1 MSKTKTTEPTL
12 KMYRQPIVAILGH
25 VDHGKT
31 TLLDYIRTTKVAARE
46 AGGITQS
53 IGAYQATFRPKGD
66 PANGGGKD
74 KLLTFIDT
82 PGHAAFSK
90 MRSRGAQVADVVV
103 LVVASDDSVQPQ
115 TIESIKHIKAAGVP
129 YVVAINKID
138 KPDANVEVVKAEL
151 TQHEVFVEGYGG
163 NTPFVLIS
171 GKTGAGVDTLL
182 ETILLLAELEEIPY
196 SENESLT
203 APIIEAKLDPK
214 KGALVSAIVKTGTL
228 SIGDMVHTE
237 TAVAKVRAFFNDQGV
252 AITKATPG
260 MPVQILGFQ
269 TLPSVG
275 EVIVPGTVAEL
286 MEQNNLAP
294 ANIVAPVID
303 PLVKRLNLII
313 KADTAGSLE
322 AIKGSF
328 TSDVFL
334 ITAGTGD
341 ISESDVLMAAATGSI
356 ILGFNVRVS
365 PSVAKLAEAEK
376 VIIKNHKII
385 YEILEY
391 VEKKVLKL
399 MEPTIDEDQLG
410 TATVIKVFEING
422 DKIAGCRVEN
432 GRFETGDTIH
442 LNKTDGTVKDARIK
456 SMRIGKEEVKK
467 VPSGSEC
474 GLFLFPNLDVREKD
488 VIIAYK
494 KKLDDI

>member
-1 MSKTKTTEPTL
+1 MKKTKAVSNSTQTN
-12 KMYRQPIVAILGH
+12 RQPIVAILGH

-53 IGAYQATFRPKGD
+53 IGAYQALF
-66 PANGGGKD
+66 KD
-74 KLLTFIDT
+74 RLLTFIDT

-90 MRSRGAQVADVVV
+90 MRSRGATVADIVV
-103 LVVASDDSVQPQ
+103 LVVAADDSVKPQ
-115 TIESIKHIKAAGVP
+115 TIESIKHIKAAEVP
-129 YVVAINKID
+129 FVVAINKVD

-171 GKTGAGVDTLL
+171 GKTGEGVDSLL
-182 ETILLLAELEEIPY
+182 ETILLLSELEELPY
-196 SENESLT
+196 LENDPLS
-203 APIIEAKLDPK
+203 APIIEAKIDQK
-214 KGALVSAIVKTGTL
+214 KGALVSAIIKTGTL
-228 SIGDMVHTE
+228 KVGEMIHTE
-237 TAVAKVRAFFNDQGV
+237 TALAKVRALFNDLG
-252 AITKATPG
+252 ANISSATPG

-269 TLPSVG
+269 TLPAVG
-275 EVIVPGTVAEL
+275 EVIIPGTNAAL
-286 MEQNNLAP
+286 MESHNLSP

-303 PLVKRLNLII
+303 PNLKRLNVIL

-328 TSDVFL
+328 TSDVYL
-334 ITAGTGD
+334 LSSGTGD
-341 ISESDVLMAAATGSI
+341 ITESDVLMASATGSI
-356 ILGFNVRVS
+356 ILGFNVRVGS
-365 PSVAKLAEAEK
+365 SVLKLAETEE
-376 VIIKNHKII
+376 VVIKNHKII

-399 MEPTIDEDQLG
+399 MEPTIDEDELG

-422 DKIAGCRVEN
+422 DKIAGCRVEK
-432 GRFETGDTIH
+432 GRFETGDTVH
-442 LNKTDGTVKDARIK
+442 LNKADGTVKDARIK
-456 SMRIGKEEVKK
+456 SMRIGKDEVKK
-467 VPSGSEC
+467 VPAGSEC

-494 KKLDDI
+494 KKVDDL